1 MTAEQETLNAI
12 RGAIYGLQP
21 TERETV
27 EECAEIIRR
36 VVARHTM
43 YGALALA
50 LVGAEK
56 AAEA

>member
-1 MTAEQETLNAI
+1 MTAEQEVLNAI
-12 RGAIYGLQP
+12 RGVIYGLQP
-21 TERETV
+21 EERETV
-27 EECAEIIRR
+27 EKCADVIRKM
-36 VVARHTM
+36 VAEHTM